1 MKFLFSDIVFQEV
14 PNEISLA
21 FFITG
26 CPLRCQGCHSPEL
39 RNKNL
44 GNILTDESFKSNIEG
59 YKNYITCVL
68 FMGGE
73 WEESELKHKLTIIK
87 EEYPN
92 LKTCLYTGEKDV
104 SNELKELLTYLK
116 TGEYNENFGGLD
128 KLSTNQ
134 NFINIQT
141 SENLNHLF
149 RTSSHD
155 STNSKADRP
164 KNPIH

>member
-1 MKFLFSDIVFQEV
+1 MKYLFSDILFQEV
-14 PNEISLA
+14 PNEVSLA

-26 CPLRCQGCHSPEL
+26 CPLRCQGCHSAEL

-44 GNILTDESFKSNIEG
+44 GNDLTDYDFRSIVNK
-59 YKNYITCVL
+59 YKNYATCIL

-73 WEESELKHKLTIIK
+73 WYENELLNKLSIIK

-92 LKTCLYTGEKDV
+92 LKTCLYTGQKDV
-104 SNELKELLTYLK
+104 SNEIKQLLTYLK
-116 TGEYNENFGGLD
+116 TGEYDEKLGGLD
-128 KLSTNQ
+128 KETTNQ
-134 NFINIQT
+134 IFINIQT

-155 STNSKADRP
+155 ETNSKTNQS
-164 KNPIH
+164 KT